1 MSGVCQ
7 LEFQS
12 VRFSFEPGGWVLQIP
27 ELVLGGEGLC
37 GIVGPNGSG
46 KSTLLGLA
54 AGLLSPLEGRVR
66 LNGQSLA
73 RQSRKRIARH
83 LGYLPQ
89 ECPALFDY
97 TVGQVAAMGRHAYG
111 GALEPTAP
119 DDIAAVARALDA
131 VKMEAFRP
139 RRLSQLSG
147 GERRRAWLASALA
160 QEPALLLLDEPTQ
173 ALDLN
178 HAAAVMEVLARKA
191 ADGLRVVVVLHDLN
205 LAALYCERLIL
216 LQDGQVSA
224 DGLPHDILSEN
235 RLVAAYGRHLEV
247 IVHPKTHQPVILAKK

>member
-1 MSGVCQ
+1 MSHSCE
-7 LEFQS
+7 LELRS
-12 VRFSFEPGGWVLQIP
+12 VRFYFEPGGWALQIP
-27 ELVLGGEGLC
+27 ELVLGGAGLC

-54 AGLLSPLEGRVR
+54 AGLLTPVEGKVR

-73 RQSRKRIARH
+73 RQNRKTIARH

-111 GALEPTAP
+111 GALEPTDP

-160 QEPALLLLDEPTQ
+160 QEPELLLLDEPTQ
-173 ALDLN
+173 ALDVH
-178 HAAAVMEVLARKA
+178 HAAAVMEALARKA
-191 ADGLRVVVVLHDLN
+191 TEGLRVVVVLHDLN
-205 LAALYCERLIL
+205 LAALYCDRLIL
-216 LQDGQVSA
+216 LQDGQVTA
-224 DGLPHDILSEN
+224 DGPPADILSED
-235 RLVAAYGRHLEV
+235 RLVSAYGRHVEV
-247 IVHPKTHQPVILAKK
+247 IVHPETKNPVILAKK

>member
-1 MSGVCQ
+1 M
-7 LEFQS
+7 
-12 VRFSFEPGGWVLQIP
+12 
-27 ELVLGGEGLC
+27 LGGAGLC
-37 GIVGPNGSG
+37 GIVGHNGSG
-46 KSTLLGLA
+46 KSKLLGLA
-54 AGLLSPLEGRVR
+54 AGLLTPVEGKVR

-73 RQSRKRIARH
+73 RQSRKTIARH

-111 GALEPTAP
+111 GALEPTDP

-160 QEPALLLLDEPTQ
+160 QEPELLLLDEPTQ
-173 ALDLN
+173 ALDVH
-178 HAAAVMEVLARKA
+178 HAAAVMEALARKA
-191 ADGLRVVVVLHDLN
+191 TEGLRVVVVLHDLN
-205 LAALYCERLIL
+205 LAALYCDRLIL
-216 LQDGQVSA
+216 LQDGQVTA
-224 DGLPHDILSEN
+224 DGPPADILSED
-235 RLVAAYGRHLEV
+235 RLVSAYGRHVEV
-247 IVHPKTHQPVILAKK
+247 IVHPETKNPVILAKK